1 MHAEKAPL
9 MLTEVG
15 ARRLTDRIRQQL
27 ATVDEDLARAWE
39 CGAWQLLGHESW
51 AAYCAAEFTDLTHV
65 KLAVSARQER
75 VKALRLVGASERAIA
90 SATGVSPAAVH
101 ADLVEL
107 RRRGELD
114 DTEATV
120 TGLDGKRRDATQP
133 ATGMAAREVAQTER
147 HGLTILMH
155 EAWQR
160 VDATGEDGL
169 TCLELEK
176 RAKWRHTRASSLLN
190 RLENW
195 PAGALVEKTD
205 VKRDGYRAYRSLPLD

>member
-39 CGAWQLLGHESW
+39 CGAWQLLGHDSW
-51 AAYCAAEFTDLTHV
+51 AAYCAAEFRDLTHV

-133 ATGMAAREVAQTER
+133 ATGMVARVQAQTER
-147 HGLTILMH
+147 HGLTLLLF

-160 VDATGEDGL
+160 LDAAGEVGL
-169 TCLELEK
+169 TALEMERK
-176 RAKWRHTRASSLLN
+176 TRWRHGRVSSLLH
-190 RLENW
+190 RLEKC
-195 PAGALVEKTD
+195 GAAVRDREQ
-205 VKRDGYRAYRSLPLD
+205 VRDGYTAYRSLPLD